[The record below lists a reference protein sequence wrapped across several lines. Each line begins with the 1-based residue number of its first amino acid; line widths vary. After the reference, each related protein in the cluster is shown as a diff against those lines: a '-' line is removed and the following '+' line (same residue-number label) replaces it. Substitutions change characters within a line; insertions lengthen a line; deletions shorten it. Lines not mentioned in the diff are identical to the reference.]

1 MSSLECLDSSISGCS
16 TPPFFFFFLLSLNA
30 GISKDA
36 GPDRLMACLEQSKTQ
51 PASLSLSGTGAK
63 TKSFPSPKE
72 PCKHVRSG
80 FSYFTGSVTVDASL
94 LGNISCICTLVF
106 DDTKKQKFNF
116 AFSRHEEKAEFCHLG
131 KIQHFLS

>member
-1 MSSLECLDSSISGCS
+1 MSSLECLENSISGCS
-16 TPPFFFFFLLSLNA
+16 TPPFFFFFFLLSLNA

-72 PCKHVRSG
+72 PCQRIRSG
-80 FSYFTGSVTVDASL
+80 SLTL
-94 LGNISCICTLVF
+94 LGQAPWMPAIRKHFMHMYFGLIAF

-116 AFSRHEEKAEFCHLG
+116 AFSPA
-131 KIQHFLS
+131 